1 MGNKETKK
9 VETTTAENSEKKKS
23 GKKNLVMVIIAL
35 IIILGVVGCYGYYY
49 ISSQYFSTDNAKVSG
64 GIYSI
69 TPPMPG
75 KLVKFTAE
83 VGDTVSENEIIGRVE
98 GGTYIK
104 SPVSGEVI
112 KSDATLNQIVGQT
125 SVLAVVADT
134 SDLYIRANIEETD
147 VGKIKEGQEV
157 TITLDAYPGKKFK
170 GHVSK
175 VDNLTQT
182 ALSGNA
188 LSFTTSGTYTKVTQL
203 IPIEITIDDEVEL
216 KNIIGT
222 NAFVKIKIK

>member
-1 MGNKETKK
+1 M
-9 VETTTAENSEKKKS
+9 ENQDV
-23 GKKNLVMVIIAL
+23 KKNGRKNIILIITAVIIM
-35 IIILGVVGCYGYYY
+35 LGVAGCFAYYFV
-49 ISSQYFSTDNAKVSG
+49 SSQYFSTDNAKVSG
-64 GIYSI
+64 GIYSV

-75 KLVKFTAE
+75 KLVKFTAN
-83 VGDTVSENEIIGRVE
+83 VGDSVKENEIIGRVE

-104 SPVSGEVI
+104 SPVNGEVI
-112 KSDATLNQIVGQT
+112 RSDVTLNQMVGQN
-125 SVLAVVADT
+125 SVVAVIADT
-134 SDLYIRANIEETD
+134 SDLYIQANIEETD
-147 VGKIKEGQEV
+147 VNKIKVGQSV
-157 TITLDAYPGKKFK
+157 IVTLDAYPGKKFNA
-170 GHVSK
+170 HVSE

-203 IPIEITIDDEVEL
+203 IPIEIKIDDEVEL